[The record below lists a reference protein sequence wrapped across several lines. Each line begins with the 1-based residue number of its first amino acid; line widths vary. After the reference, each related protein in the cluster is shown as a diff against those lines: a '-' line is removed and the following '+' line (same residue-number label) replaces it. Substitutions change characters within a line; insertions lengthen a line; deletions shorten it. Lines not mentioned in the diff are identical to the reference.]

1 MLGLLIWL
9 QAFSGAELK
18 HLKVR
23 ERVALREAIQ
33 QDSTGRRADSLLVA
47 LGFWQGS
54 VLGGRIGLRYRLVR
68 LVVTGDSAAEKVLG
82 RRFRRAWEEEVLRA
96 GLLEALSEAAIYE
109 MGKAGYLYASA
120 AWQGID
126 CDEAGRCVGQLRVS
140 SGEQVVL
147 DTVFIRGR
155 WPAPVG
161 VFYRVAG
168 LWPGRPLSREAWE
181 KLPARLSR
189 SSYAT
194 LVDTPKLWLFPG
206 LSWVEVR
213 VQPQQNNRLEGALG
227 LASDPLR
234 SGKVQLVGDL
244 KAQLS
249 SPLRLGEKLRVT
261 YSQLIGGSQRLRLEG
276 GVPYFWRGLLG
287 VEGSFHL
294 LRQDTSFIFREGGA
308 QVIYRLTAVHTLV
321 GGVRVTSSRLLSTAP
336 YRGRVW
342 PPPPNL
348 DYRRRGVM
356 LGWRLDSRD
365 DLLSPTTGW
374 LVEIL
379 GTRGTRG
386 YLPNPELPLLDYSR
400 LPAAS
405 SFQEAQLTI
414 GRFWGVGRRLTLW
427 TQGIGYRY
435 WVGTFFE
442 NELRRVGGPADLRG
456 FPENSLPTYGFA
468 QGTLE
473 LRLRLDEADYLA
485 VFSEGGPIGLYPD
498 QQKVFQTIG
507 FALQAQLKAGVLR
520 LTFAMGRI
528 LPAPFEPRRTLV
540 AMEWLSRF

>member
-9 QAFSGAELK
+9 QAFSGAELR

-54 VLGGRIGLRYRLVR
+54 VLGGHIGLRYRLVR
-68 LVVTGDSAAEKVLG
+68 LVVTGDSVAEKVLG

-161 VFYRVAG
+161 VFYQVAG

-234 SGKVQLVGDL
+234 PGKVQLVGDL

-276 GVPYFWRGLLG
+276 GVPYLWRGLLG

-308 QVIYRLTAVHTLV
+308 QVIYPVSYTHLTL
-321 GGVRVTSSRLLSTAP
+321 
-336 YRGRVW
+336 
-342 PPPPNL
+342 
-348 DYRRRGVM
+348 
-356 LGWRLDSRD
+356 
-365 DLLSPTTGW
+365 PTTPY
-374 LVEIL
+374 V
-379 GTRGTRG
+379 
-386 YLPNPELPLLDYSR
+386 
-400 LPAAS
+400 
-405 SFQEAQLTI
+405 
-414 GRFWGVGRRLTLW
+414 
-427 TQGIGYRY
+427 
-435 WVGTFFE
+435 
-442 NELRRVGGPADLRG
+442 
-456 FPENSLPTYGFA
+456 
-468 QGTLE
+468 
-473 LRLRLDEADYLA
+473 
-485 VFSEGGPIGLYPD
+485 
-498 QQKVFQTIG
+498 
-507 FALQAQLKAGVLR
+507 
-520 LTFAMGRI
+520 
-528 LPAPFEPRRTLV
+528 
-540 AMEWLSRF
+540 

>member
-9 QAFSGAELK
+9 QAFSPAALR
-18 HLKVR
+18 HLPVR
-23 ERVALREAIQ
+23 ERIALREAIQ

-47 LGFWQGS
+47 MGFWQGS
-54 VLGGRIGLRYRLVR
+54 MVRGQIGPRYRLIRFVIA
-68 LVVTGDSAAEKVLG
+68 GDSAAEKVLG
-82 RRFRRAWEEEVLRA
+82 RRFRRVWEKEVLQA
-96 GLLEALSEAAIYE
+96 GLLEALSEAAVYE

-120 AWQGID
+120 AWRGID
-126 CDEAGRCVGQLRVS
+126 CDTAGRCVGQLKVL
-140 SGEQVVL
+140 SGERVVL

-155 WPAPVG
+155 WPAPMG
-161 VFYRVAG
+161 VFYRVTG

-181 KLPARLSR
+181 KLPMRLSR
-189 SSYAT
+189 SPYAT
-194 LVDTPKLWLFPG
+194 VVDTPKLWLFPG

-234 SGKVQLVGDL
+234 PGKVQLVGDL

-249 SPLRLGEKLRVT
+249 SPLRLGEKLQVT

-276 GVPYFWRGLLG
+276 GVPYLWRGLLG

-294 LRQDTSFIFREGGA
+294 LRQDTSFIFREGVL
-308 QVIYRLTAVHTLV
+308 QVLYRLTAVHTLV
-321 GGVRVTSSRLLSTAP
+321 GGVRAISSRLLSTAP
-336 YRGRVW
+336 YRQRVW

-356 LGWRLDSRD
+356 LGWRLDNRD
-365 DLLSPTTGW
+365 NLLSPTTGW

-379 GTRGTRG
+379 GTQGTRG
-386 YLPNPELPLLDYSR
+386 YLPNPGLPLLDYSR
-400 LPAAS
+400 LPATS
-405 SFQEAQLTI
+405 SFQEAQLTL
-414 GRFWGVGRRLTLW
+414 GHFWGVGRRFTLW

-442 NELRRVGGPADLRG
+442 NELRRVGGPTDLRG

-468 QGTLE
+468 QGTFE

-485 VFSEGGPIGLYPD
+485 IFGEGGLIGLFPA
-498 QQKVFQTIG
+498 QQKAFQTMG
-507 FALQAQLKAGVLR
+507 LALQAQLKAGVLR
-520 LTFAMGRI
+520 LTFAMGRL

>member
-1 MLGLLIWL
+1 MLLLLIWL
-9 QAFSGAELK
+9 QVFSPAALRS
-18 HLKVR
+18 LKVR
-23 ERVALREAIQ
+23 ERIGLREAIQ
-33 QDSTGRRADSLLVA
+33 RDATGRLADSLLIA
-47 LGFWQGS
+47 MGFWRGS
-54 VLGGRIGLRYRLVR
+54 ALWGEIGPRHRLVR
-68 LVVTGDSAAEKVLG
+68 LVVEGDSIGVNILG
-82 RRFRRAWEEEVLRA
+82 RRFRREWEGEILGA

-120 AWQGID
+120 AWRGME
-126 CDEAGRCVGQLRVS
+126 CDEAGRCVGRLEVI
-140 SGEQVVL
+140 SGERVVL
-147 DTVFIRGR
+147 DTVLIRGR

-161 VFYRVAG
+161 VFYRLTG

-181 KLPARLSR
+181 KLPTRLARSP
-189 SSYAT
+189 YAT
-194 LVDTPKLWLFPG
+194 VVDTPRLWLFPG

-213 VQPQQNNRLEGALG
+213 VQPQQNNRLEGTLG

-234 SGKVQLVGDL
+234 PGKVQLVGDV
-244 KAQLS
+244 KAELN
-249 SPLRLGEKLRVT
+249 SPLRLGEKLQVT
-261 YSQLIGGSQRLRLEG
+261 YSQLIGGSQRLRLRG
-276 GVPYFWRGLLG
+276 GLPYLWRGLLG

-294 LRQDTSFIFREGGA
+294 LRQDTSFIFREGDL
-308 QVIYRLTAVHTLV
+308 QVLYRLSAVHTLV
-321 GGVRVTSSRLLSTAP
+321 GGVRATSSRLLSTVP

-356 LGWRLDSRD
+356 LGWRLDNRD
-365 DLLSPTTGW
+365 NFLSPTTGW

-379 GTRGTRG
+379 GMQGTRG
-386 YLPNPELPLLDYSR
+386 YLPNPGLPLLDYSR

-405 SFQEAQLTI
+405 SFQEVQLTV

-427 TQGIGYRY
+427 TQGMGYRY
-435 WVGTFFE
+435 WVGMFFE
-442 NELRRVGGPADLRG
+442 NELRRVGGPTDLRG

-468 QGTLE
+468 QGTFE

-485 VFSEGGPIGLYPD
+485 VFGEGGLIGLYPA
-498 QQKVFQTIG
+498 QQKIFQTVG
-507 FALQAQLKAGVLR
+507 FALQAQLNAGVLR
-520 LTFAMGRI
+520 LTFAMGRL